1 MTSNTRYQATLK
13 VGDQSYPAYELR
25 CLIHFVAGR
34 YGESHALRLCQEI
47 GLGLNEL
54 ARLNFVYVWQVD
66 YAMAFLGNL
75 DDDPQI
81 GARLGE
87 TYRVEELGLIWPY
100 LAKCQTLGECLEF
113 VIAHPELVGSV
124 SDTLVSHGEQR
135 LCFRWLNTAKISAPY
150 FSLQFQNSVCSMLA
164 LARQLTGQTVTL
176 EQLQLATPAHESE
189 FLATFCQAKVS
200 FESEFFEWAI
210 SHEALALPI
219 LYDFSQLALDE
230 QAQHD
235 TSLIEKVLA
244 ILNQDFPKTPK
255 LESMALKLNM
265 SDRTLRRHLANAG
278 TSYQKLVDQVRC
290 QTAIGLIVRGDKSI
304 VDIADIMGFGD
315 VSHFRQSFK
324 HWLGLPPGQFI
335 RKI

>member
-25 CLIHFVAGR
+25 SLVYFVARR
-34 YGESHALRLCQEI
+34 YGQSQAESLCTEI

-54 ARLNFVYVWQVD
+54 AKLNFVFVWQVD
-66 YAMAFLGNL
+66 YAMAFLADL
-75 DDDPQI
+75 DQDPQI
-81 GARLGE
+81 GGRLGE
-87 TYRVEELGLIWPY
+87 TYRVEDLALIWPY
-100 LAKCQTLGECLEF
+100 LARCKTLGECLEF

-124 SDTLVSHGEQR
+124 SDTLVSQGER
-135 LCFRWLNTAKISAPY
+135 CLYFRWLNTAKISSRH

-164 LARQLTGQTVTL
+164 LARQLTGQDVKL
-176 EQLQLATPAHESE
+176 ERVQLATPAHDSE
-189 FLATFCQAKVS
+189 FLAEFCQAEVS
-200 FESEFFEWAI
+200 FNHEFFEWAI
-210 SHEALALPI
+210 SHEALALP
-219 LYDFSQLALDE
+219 LVYDFSQLQLDE
-230 QAQHD
+230 QALHD

-244 ILNQDFPKTPK
+244 ILNQDFPQTHK
-255 LESMALKLNM
+255 LESMAQRLNM

-290 QTAIGLIVRGDKSI
+290 QTAIGLIVQGDKRI
-304 VDIADIMGFGD
+304 ADIAEIMGFGD